1 MNQGRP
7 CVRLLR
13 PAVALAT
20 IALSATVLAGCQSL
34 QNLRDF
40 AFGSPPPRA
49 SRAVMPPA
57 VDPVLREIPLGE
69 VTVEKPEPPQP
80 KAPQVATVQ
89 RPPPRAPA
97 VPAKKPPP
105 PAPKEEVAT
114 VAPGELVGSD
124 FTSVLQVLRKPDLVQ
139 NSALSV
145 VWTYSQP
152 ACTLQLFFYPDIQ
165 TKIFRLLKYDLK
177 SDAGEKTADRS
188 ACLHDIMAVK
198 SDEPAI
204 P

>member
-13 PAVALAT
+13 PAFVLAA
-20 IALSATVLAGCQSL
+20 IALSATGLAGCQTL
-34 QNLRDF
+34 QNLREQ
-40 AFGSPPPRA
+40 AFGPPPPKPLV
-49 SRAVMPPA
+49 VMPPV
-57 VDPVLREIPLGE
+57 VDPTLREIPLAE
-69 VTVEKPEPPQP
+69 VTVEKPEAPQP
-80 KAPQVATVQ
+80 KLPQVATVQ
-89 RPPPRAPA
+89 RPPPRTPA

-105 PAPKEEVAT
+105 PAPKEEVPT

-124 FTSVLQVLRKPDLVQ
+124 FTSVLQVLRKPDSVQ

-145 VWTYSQP
+145 VWIYSPP
-152 ACTLQLFFYPDIQ
+152 ACTVQLFFYPDIQ
-165 TKIFRLLKYDLK
+165 TKVFRLLKYDLK

-198 SDEPAI
+198 NDEPAI